1 MAAIDNAFLDLDPE
15 SLNWT
20 RMKAYILIEALM
32 GKAGTIVNGIRNLR
46 LMEARL
52 VAVDAVTGPFDVV
65 VVVETTD
72 LETLI
77 RSVTDQIQEI
87 DGVQRTITCV
97 AQAALSSG

>member
-1 MAAIDNAFLDLDPE
+1 
-15 SLNWT
+15 
-20 RMKAYILIEALM
+20 MKGYILIEALM

-46 LMEARL
+46 LTEAQL

-77 RSVTDQIQEI
+77 RSVTDRIQEI
-87 DGVQRTITCV
+87 DGVQGTITCV
-97 AQAALSSG
+97 AQAALSPG

>member
-1 MAAIDNAFLDLDPE
+1 
-15 SLNWT
+15 
-20 RMKAYILIEALM
+20 MKAYILIEARM
-32 GKAGTIVNGIRNLR
+32 GMAGTIVNGTRNLR
-46 LMEARL
+46 LAEARL

-77 RSVTDQIQEI
+77 RSVTDQIQKI

-97 AQAALSSG
+97 A